1 MVCNGP
7 ASFAARMH
15 PSWPTTWQR
24 LLSVLHHPSARMALV
39 LGILLAMVF
48 SASTVYLARQQ
59 TVAEYQE
66 YANNLADYAVQRT
79 ERVREYTLRVLQTLH
94 DNHSPDPCGADN
106 ITLMR
111 RLSYGSD
118 LIEDVGYVQG
128 DTLLCSSIG
137 HLGEGVAV
145 GPVDVASP
153 SGA

>member
-1 MVCNGP
+1 
-7 ASFAARMH
+7 MH

-79 ERVREYTLRVLQTLH
+79 ERVREYTFGCCKHCTTTTAPTRAART
-94 DNHSPDPCGADN
+94 
-106 ITLMR
+106 T
-111 RLSYGSD
+111 
-118 LIEDVGYVQG
+118 
-128 DTLLCSSIG
+128 
-137 HLGEGVAV
+137 
-145 GPVDVASP
+145 SP
-153 SGA
+153 SCAA